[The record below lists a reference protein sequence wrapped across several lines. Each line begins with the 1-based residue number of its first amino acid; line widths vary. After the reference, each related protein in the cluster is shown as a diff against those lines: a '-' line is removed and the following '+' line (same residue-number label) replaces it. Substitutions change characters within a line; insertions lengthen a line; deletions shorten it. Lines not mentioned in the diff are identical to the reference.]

1 MQDYTNDSCPHLP
14 QHKEYQHDGQNKQA
28 GSSFEILVVSCDGYG
43 TVALLLRRQCEL
55 QLL

>member
-43 TVALLLRRQCEL
+43 TVALLLGRQCEL